1 LAQAGQP
8 AKSIRPSEKKC
19 LRETIG
25 HRSAGNFL
33 LAGHA
38 ERLNGN
44 EKPDA

>member
-1 LAQAGQP
+1 LAQAGQA
-8 AKSIRPSEKKC
+8 AKSIRSSGKKC
-19 LRETIG
+19 LRGTIG
-25 HRSAGNFL
+25 PRSAGNFL